1 MPAIILKKILHTVFV
16 AGSLLLLS
24 GATFAQQIVN
34 DSISI
39 AIAPE
44 YDRVGKLHRIFLGSH
59 NRVLWATPV
68 KLRVLH
74 LSAEKGGLKIAQL
87 GGGMQTKSLRLSD
100 PTGQEWVLRTLQKY
114 PDRKLPDNLK
124 QTIA

>member
-1 MPAIILKKILHTVFV
+1 MPVINLNKISRAVFIAGILLIF
-16 AGSLLLLS
+16 SE
-24 GATFAQQIVN
+24 ATFAQQIVN
-34 DSISI
+34 DSITI

-44 YDRVGKLHRIFLGSH
+44 YDRVSKLHRIFLGSH

-74 LSAEKGGLKIAQL
+74 LSAEKGGLKILQL

-100 PTGQEWVLRTLQKY
+100 PSGQEWV
-114 PDRKLPDNLK
+114 
-124 QTIA
+124 